1 MANRA
6 MNRHNSSIFGLF
18 LITLNDIYTL
28 SSVSLIPLLRDP
40 SDLSHELATT
50 NLAIVEMGR
59 WFSAQYF
66 WILSWNSAG
75 TDAPILMSA
84 LGLG

>member
-6 MNRHNSSIFGLF
+6 MNRNNSSIFGLF

-40 SDLSHELATT
+40 SDLSHELAIANLTT
-50 NLAIVEMGR
+50 LRWVGGSPRNTSGSSRGTQLA
-59 WFSAQYF
+59 
-66 WILSWNSAG
+66 
-75 TDAPILMSA
+75 LMHRS
-84 LGLG
+84 

>member
-6 MNRHNSSIFGLF
+6 MNRNNSSIFGLF
-18 LITLNDIYTL
+18 LMAMNDIYTL
-28 SSVSLIPLLRDP
+28 SSLSLIPLLRDP
-40 SDLSHELATT
+40 SDLSHELATA
-50 NLAIVEMGR
+50 NLTIVEMGT
-59 WFSAQYF
+59 WVSSQYC

-84 LGLG
+84 LRLG